1 TVGVE
6 ALPLRGEPIRGELRG
21 LSADEAQIA
30 VAGGAPRTIATR
42 YLLSLQLGQLLP
54 RAPGSARI
62 ELAGGDVIVAPI
74 AGGKGDV
81 LEVLLGGMNVKLPVE
96 AMRRVDFPDRVPP
109 GVTDLPSPSSGD
121 RLFQRSRGGS
131 VEPGNGT
138 LIAFHDKGVEFESA
152 VIGRKGFPYDEAIA
166 L

>member
-1 TVGVE
+1 MLGLVLAALLAPPQSAPAFSGSAAVAVE
-6 ALPLRGEPIRGELRG
+6 AIPLRGEPVRGELRA
-21 LSADEAQIA
+21 LTSDEAQIA
-30 VAGGAPRTIATR
+30 VAGGAPRALATR
-42 YLLSLQLGQLLP
+42 DLVSLQLGQLVP

-81 LEVLLGGMNVKLPVE
+81 LEVLLGGMNVKIPVE
-96 AMRRVDFPDRVPP
+96 SMRRVDFPDRVPP

-131 VEPGNGT
+131 VEPVNG
-138 LIAFHDKGVEFESA
+138 K
-152 VIGRKGFPYDEAIA
+152 IGRAHV
-166 L
+166 